1 MGIRDYLKEW
11 VDPFDTLTGWKVG
24 DIGVTTR
31 EQNFYQFIVPAGAL
45 VDITSLPEARHGGDP
60 HGLSSYKFGEHS
72 DCECALSEETGNM
85 HFGFGVDVIPPASH
99 HIWCNFQERP
109 TRSCAQCKKLWSAY
123 PYPQGQEDPEA
134 LLFEHFPNILKR
146 DGTQ

>member
-31 EQNFYQFIVPAGAL
+31 EVDFYSFKVPAGSI
-45 VDITSLPEARHGGDP
+45 VEISSIPEARHGADRFA
-60 HGLSSYKFGEHS
+60 LSSFNFGDHHH
-72 DCECALSEETGNM
+72 CECALSPETGEE
-85 HFGFGVDVIPPASH
+85 HFGEGPGVAEPASH
-99 HIWCNFQERP
+99 HIWCNFQEGP
-109 TRSCAQCKKLWSAY
+109 TRSCSQCKKLWSAY